1 MIHVVRAEYR
11 NDYKIWVEFDEGSSG
26 VADLAD
32 VLWGTMFEPLKD
44 IDKFRLFEV
53 SPVFSTIV
61 WQNGADLAPETL
73 YEKAVKQAKKPT
85 IGCD

>member
-1 MIHVVRAEYR
+1 MIHVVKAEYR
-11 NDYKIWVEFDEGSSG
+11 SEYKIWVEFDEGSSG
-26 VADLAD
+26 IADLSD

-44 IDKFRLFEV
+44 ITKFRQFEV

-73 YEKAVKQAKKPT
+73 YEKAVKKA
-85 IGCD
+85 IAD